1 MKSELHAAHK
11 DVRKMHVTGNKKWS
25 KGNSKID
32 WKIKMKNLDFK
43 FS

>member
-1 MKSELHAAHK
+1 MYA
-11 DVRKMHVTGNKKWS
+11 TGNKKWS

-32 WKIKMKNLDFK
+32 WKIEMWNLGFK

>member
-1 MKSELHAAHK
+1 MHAAHK
-11 DVRKMHVTGNKKWS
+11 DLKKMYATENKKWS

-32 WKIKMKNLDFK
+32 CKIEMKNLGFK